1 MTAQTASVRNIQ
13 LCLYRKVSCGFRLL
27 LNVYWFFSWWSKK
40 ESTCILPRSSEVHHN
55 KSVSR
60 KIDLLLKFAVLFDN
74 NRISVTKVWRGHVGS
89 GTRCIKTYN
98 LSTAEYKLYQST
110 VIKWSGY
117 QCEFSGWA
125 FYAVTT
131 QHSTLERM
139 RPLCLLAVLTGHRWP
154 RLWVISGVAKFEQ
167 LLHVDSWKKYG
178 RGSSADL
185 NPGMGG
191 RGGGLVLPYPI
202 GYSLCPFW
210 SGIGYGFQGN
220 YVMY

>member
-27 LNVYWFFSWWSKK
+27 VNVYWFFSSWSKK

-55 KSVSR
+55 KSVSC

-117 QCEFSGWA
+117 QLRVFRLSLLCSYYTILNTGA
-125 FYAVTT
+125 NATPLPSRSSHRTQVTAAMSH
-131 QHSTLERM
+131 QRCS
-139 RPLCLLAVLTGHRWP
+139 
-154 RLWVISGVAKFEQ
+154 
-167 LLHVDSWKKYG
+167 
-178 RGSSADL
+178 
-185 NPGMGG
+185 
-191 RGGGLVLPYPI
+191 
-202 GYSLCPFW
+202 
-210 SGIGYGFQGN
+210 
-220 YVMY
+220 

>member
-55 KSVSR
+55 KSVSC

-125 FYAVTT
+125 FSVVTI

-178 RGSSADL
+178 SRVISWL
-185 NPGMGG
+185 EPGDG
-191 RGGGLVLPYPI
+191 RWGGLVLPYPI

-210 SGIGYGFQGN
+210 YGFQGN